1 MRHSNF
7 RTLVGILCALALL
20 GLAAWSWARTT
31 VVVVGQGA
39 AAGGTPATGN
49 YRPNA
54 DVSRGSWSDNDY
66 ESTDLY
72 TDIDDAVTTG
82 NAGDGA
88 VVREWET
95 MTTYEIGMAE
105 VTGSITSVRIHIR
118 SSCSKPS
125 GSLIN
130 VSISR
135 DGSTWSSIQTV
146 VPGYSDTFTWA
157 YTTFTGLAWDGTT
170 DFRVRVAQTDDSVV
184 LIDVLYAEVN
194 PS

>member
-1 MRHSNF
+1 MRRKLITVLFCTIS
-7 RTLVGILCALALL
+7 LAALAYQ
-20 GLAAWSWARTT
+20 SWARTT

-54 DVSRGSWSDNDY
+54 DVSIGSWTDNDF
-66 ESTDLY
+66 ETSNLY
-72 TDIDDAVTTG
+72 ADIDDAVTTG
-82 NAGDGA
+82 TAGDGLA
-88 VVREWET
+88 VHEWET
-95 MTTYEIGMAE
+95 MSTYEIGMAE

-125 GSLIN
+125 GSLLN

-135 DGSTWSSIQTV
+135 DGSSWSSIQTV
-146 VPGYSDTFTWA
+146 APGYSDTMAWA
-157 YTTFTGLAWDGTT
+157 YTTFTGLSWDGTT
-170 DFRVRVAQTDDSVV
+170 DFRVRVAQTDDSV
-184 LIDVLYAEVN
+184 IYMDVLYAEVN